1 MGGHDLPWI
10 SILPQQ
16 PYHLFFHAMGCDYG
30 LVLPP
35 AKRSFKRALSRHN
48 RSYYTSPFVYPH
60 SNLVL
65 L

>member
-1 MGGHDLPWI
+1 MSGHDLLWI

-16 PYHLFFHAMGCDYG
+16 RYYLFFHAMGCYYD

-35 AKRSFKRALSRHN
+35 AKWPFMRALSRDN